1 MTSTQGSYQGIVAST
16 YDIWFSGN
24 HFFDTDF
31 YKKLMDEVPGA
42 ALEIGCGT
50 GRLLIPYMN
59 EGYNVEGVDCS
70 QEMLDSCKQKAS
82 EQGLIPVLYDQLMQD
97 LNLSKTYKT
106 IYIPLASFMC
116 VSERDEALR
125 ALESIFNHL
134 DNCGQVIIPLFIPQ
148 NVNKNEWAVKRKGIR
163 SDGAEIILS
172 TISNIN
178 FHDQVQTNYDK
189 YEIIKDGHLFDTIFS
204 TSKLR
209 WYYKYEFMMML
220 EKVGFR
226 EISIYGGYNFQ
237 EMNDDQ
243 NFMIFRARK

>member
-16 YDIWFSGN
+16 YDIWFAGD

-31 YKKLMDEVPGA
+31 YKKLMAEVPGA

-70 QEMLDSCKQKAS
+70 EEMLDTCKQKAA
-82 EQGLIPVLYDQLMQD
+82 EKGLFPVLYEQLMQD

-116 VSERDEALR
+116 VSERNEAIR
-125 ALESIFNHL
+125 ALKNIFNHL
-134 DNCGQVIIPLFIPQ
+134 DDSGHAIIPLFIPQ
-148 NVNKNEWAVKRKGIR
+148 NVNKKEWAVGRKGIR
-163 SDGAEIILS
+163 SDGAEVIVS
-172 TISNIN
+172 SISSIN
-178 FHDQVQTNYDK
+178 FHEQVQNNYDR
-189 YEIIKDGHLFDTIFS
+189 YEIIKDGRLIDTLFS

-209 WYYKYEFMMML
+209 WYYKYEFTMML
-220 EKVGFR
+220 EMIGFR

-243 NFMIFRARK
+243 TFMIYRARK